1 MPSESKEAKR
11 CAGDDDGDVKQ
22 SRSGGDSDSGAKR
35 AKDEEFDED
44 NNVVTKVMTY
54 FFENQEFN
62 QAFQDFAERECDLFD
77 TEDEV
82 EMKLEYVHNAI
93 DMPASTRSPWLEGM
107 KRALTI
113 LCTCVRRYTDVFNRF
128 TALFESKLEAFIES
142 QRSTIHEF
150 YSIVQKAYEADP
162 ESTLSVYSQ
171 MLVAVCDFSVFVLMM
186 RRTRE
191 AMALHAA
198 RK

>member
-22 SRSGGDSDSGAKR
+22 SCSGGDSDSGAKR

-82 EMKLEYVHNAI
+82 EMKLEY
-93 DMPASTRSPWLEGM
+93 
-107 KRALTI
+107 
-113 LCTCVRRYTDVFNRF
+113 TDVFNRF

-142 QRSTIHEF
+142 QRSTVHEF

-186 RRTRE
+186 RRTRD

>member
-22 SRSGGDSDSGAKR
+22 SCSGGDSDSGAKR

-82 EMKLEYVHNAI
+82 EMKLEY
-93 DMPASTRSPWLEGM
+93 
-107 KRALTI
+107 
-113 LCTCVRRYTDVFNRF
+113 TDVFNRR
-128 TALFESKLEAFIES
+128 TKPTPRA
-142 QRSTIHEF
+142 RC
-150 YSIVQKAYEADP
+150 P
-162 ESTLSVYSQ
+162 CTLKCSWPCATFPCLCS
-171 MLVAVCDFSVFVLMM
+171 
-186 RRTRE
+186 
-191 AMALHAA
+191 
-198 RK
+198 